1 MLLRTAIVDDL
12 LLLYACLF
20 GYSDQFALHYW
31 TLCVLKFETELYFFF
46 FHFESFSESD
56 RELNN
61 NIIRHDFIQKLIAH
75 EGLRLE
81 VYKDS
86 LGIDTIGIGRNLEDR
101 GITKEELDWMDIPNM
116 AIVHTMGIT
125 EADAMYLAENDV
137 QIVEEELVRAHPCVN
152 KLDAVRQLVVM
163 DMAFNMGV
171 PRLCK
176 FKNMWNAIHEEN
188 YIAAAKE
195 MLDSRWAIQ
204 VKSRSTKL
212 ANAMHN
218 GEF

>member
-1 MLLRTAIVDDL
+1 MK
-12 LLLYACLF
+12 
-20 GYSDQFALHYW
+20 YS
-31 TLCVLKFETELYFFF
+31 
-46 FHFESFSESD
+46 
-56 RELNN
+56 
-61 NIIRHDFIQKLIAH
+61 RHDFIQKLIAH